1 MLAKIADKARGKVLT
16 DMFAKR
22 SPNNQARAIAEIL
35 NESQYTKSTPTKPWS
50 PVKGLEGRSGID
62 TMFNPYSI
70 LQSGKNVN
78 NAKQGIAFLMSLDR
92 TLRTLQANGYSY
104 KGATIPT
111 GIAYD
116 GIMKYYKRLVV
127 DAKQGGMAEWETVRD
142 EIVNKL
148 LGPGA
153 SVDMFYSKGSNNA
166 EYRKVRDLWNRVFSR
181 DFAGDR
187 AWTYNDVAKEL
198 QKYFKD
204 DKQPANV
211 LESIAQS
218 LPKDWF
224 PHLSDDVTVD
234 SVRQFYDRHNIPEK
248 NRASVESRLA
258 MEKRS
263 TEVQDQLDDFIAN
276 DLNMLATKKVTDY
289 IVSRFTPEE
298 AKLYN
303 SLVEKVKE
311 FHGLLV
317 NRFKKD
323 IPEETQKK
331 NEKRLASL
339 SKEFA
344 ALGEKS
350 KLVQDLVA
358 IQLIGK
364 QPDKTTMS
372 KGAWN
377 LDWID
382 PRVLRYYGKQFDQY
396 YRELIGEVP
405 PTERI
410 FEEAKD
416 TEKVMDTVYF
426 GGTDYAPKDVVAV
439 TEGQK
444 KFVKMVKGNEYL
456 LEWFRNMFE
465 FKTGKTPFADP
476 KSLKEDV
483 DWFVLYMDRM
493 LNGTIT
499 AKTFAKLIGGYKN
512 GKWSD
517 FFKLMFP
524 EFADSYLMTDPEYRA
539 AMSSV
544 FKSRVRAGDPVGVFG
559 AMQREKQIAYEGES
573 KHINMV
579 SNYFYDQ
586 FYRITQGLSTAQAD
600 QYQDIA
606 RARIEKRYKP
616 RGRMEQPPDTRAA
629 ALYDKLDAEGK
640 RRVDNIQRLLTT
652 MSKLM
657 SGERTGEV
665 YTTDGKWM
673 PFYTGQNLA
682 IDKNALAILRV
693 TAAEKQFIQS
703 VTSMKPVDWIPTVAS
718 VNQHGQQLEKHMQ
731 TMRGHKD
738 FKFRAIN
745 PIEEGY
751 FPHRW
756 DTREAF
762 LEAYEKY
769 LRGRGLDEA
778 TVQKE
783 LAGKADEYDR
793 GNTINPATDEPAIF
807 QKWEP
812 NLQSR
817 HAGVGGYKK
826 RADAVLDAWV
836 DLIRKYHQD
845 RMVIR
850 EDRLLLD
857 FDRKYLSKMEKKDR
871 DGWYNF
877 AKDMI
882 DDHIGVPSRSRKVFG
897 IEIGDNA
904 LADKWIDSL
913 LEMIDGEAE

>member
-1 MLAKIADKARGKVLT
+1 
-16 DMFAKR
+16 
-22 SPNNQARAIAEIL
+22 
-35 NESQYTKSTPTKPWS
+35 
-50 PVKGLEGRSGID
+50 
-62 TMFNPYSI
+62 
-70 LQSGKNVN
+70 
-78 NAKQGIAFLMSLDR
+78 
-92 TLRTLQANGYSY
+92 
-104 KGATIPT
+104 
-111 GIAYD
+111 
-116 GIMKYYKRLVV
+116 
-127 DAKQGGMAEWETVRD
+127 
-142 EIVNKL
+142 
-148 LGPGA
+148 
-153 SVDMFYSKGSNNA
+153 
-166 EYRKVRDLWNRVFSR
+166 
-181 DFAGDR
+181 
-187 AWTYNDVAKEL
+187 
-198 QKYFKD
+198 
-204 DKQPANV
+204 
-211 LESIAQS
+211 
-218 LPKDWF
+218 
-224 PHLSDDVTVD
+224 
-234 SVRQFYDRHNIPEK
+234 
-248 NRASVESRLA
+248 
-258 MEKRS
+258 
-263 TEVQDQLDDFIAN
+263 
-276 DLNMLATKKVTDY
+276 
-289 IVSRFTPEE
+289 
-298 AKLYN
+298 
-303 SLVEKVKE
+303 
-311 FHGLLV
+311 
-317 NRFKKD
+317 
-323 IPEETQKK
+323 
-331 NEKRLASL
+331 
-339 SKEFA
+339 
-344 ALGEKS
+344 
-350 KLVQDLVA
+350 
-358 IQLIGK
+358 
-364 QPDKTTMS
+364 MS

-573 KHINMV
+573 KHSNMV

-718 VNQHGQQLEKHMQ
+718 VNKHGQQLEKHMQ

-826 RADAVLDAWV
+826 RADA
-836 DLIRKYHQD
+836 
-845 RMVIR
+845 
-850 EDRLLLD
+850 
-857 FDRKYLSKMEKKDR
+857 
-871 DGWYNF
+871 
-877 AKDMI
+877 
-882 DDHIGVPSRSRKVFG
+882 
-897 IEIGDNA
+897 EIGRA
-904 LADKWIDSL
+904 HV
-913 LEMIDGEAE
+913 